1 VALVEKE
8 FTDLRAFLHMAAT
21 CQKPDQKTIES
32 LLGPL
37 QADIEAIT
45 RSKEAN
51 RKDRDWFTHLTTVGE
66 GSPCVGWVVSVCFQS
81 LTFLMNA

>member
-8 FTDLRAFLHMAAT
+8 FTDLRAFLHMAAM
-21 CQKPDQKTIES
+21 CQKPDQKTAES
-32 LLGPL
+32 LLAPL
-37 QADIEAIT
+37 LADIEAIT

-66 GSPCVGWVVSVCFQS
+66 GSPCVGWVVSVRLHLFN
-81 LTFLMNA
+81 FLD